1 MVSLCCF
8 VCVCVSV
15 GRRQASA
22 RIARP
27 SDRTSV
33 CPATSAS
40 GGARCAR
47 TQPRTQSPPF
57 CCTMPPLCRRPFV
70 AQCRPCAAPPRCRSP
85 PSLAAMARKEG
96 IFVVGTRAPRW
107 LLCACTTKI
116 PSFRGYC
123 AVSPPRPFVRWQ
135 PCCYYSCR
143 RSGAQSCA
151 KAHPGASD
159 IKRRK
164 CESCFREWRS
174 QRDDATLSTAPPS
187 HLFECKAK
195 RRKCESCF
203 REWRAGSC
211 CCAAIWWLVLSSRPT
226 PKRRTQK
233 HLPSVPALVLSAFDT
248 HFFCTPLT
256 LPFGQRW
263 CSGVGLVVVLL
274 AEVLMLLSA
283 FRLGGADTSLVAL
296 T

>member
-57 CCTMPPLCRRPFV
+57 CCTMPPLCCASTVQIAAFV
-70 AQCRPCAAPPRCRSP
+70 GCH
-85 PSLAAMARKEG
+85 
-96 IFVVGTRAPRW
+96 GTKGGDLRRW